1 MNRVRAIDHLYG
13 RFFDVVDTL
22 GIVIVSP
29 GAPGPEAGSDTAPG
43 RDAAEIRALVQANR
57 GKPPQHTLELSA
69 RFTGLPFVS
78 EQLMRLDSIYFN
90 PVEWEG
96 TMPGMNQATTG
107 AQAHWVLKDPATGA
121 ENMDIRWSFKQG
133 DLVRLRLVGVRNT
146 LHGMHHPIHI
156 HGQRFLVLAVNGT
169 PNENPVWKDTVLL
182 PAAGALDLLVDMS
195 NPGSWML
202 HCHIAEHLQAGM
214 MMHFDVGTP

>member
-1 MNRVRAIDHLYG
+1 LYG
-13 RFFDVVDTL
+13 RFFDAVDTL
-22 GIVIVSP
+22 GVVVVM
-29 GAPGPEAGSDTAPG
+29 AGPAAPG
-43 RDAAEIRALVQANR
+43 RWRDSTPGRGADEVRALARANV
-57 GKPPQHTLELSA
+57 GQPPQHTLELSA

-121 ENMDIRWSFKQG
+121 ENMDVHWTFQRG

-195 NPGSWML
+195 NPGTWML

-214 MMHFDVGTP
+214 MMHFDVEEP

>member
-1 MNRVRAIDHLYG
+1 
-13 RFFDVVDTL
+13 
-22 GIVIVSP
+22 
-29 GAPGPEAGSDTAPG
+29 
-43 RDAAEIRALVQANR
+43 
-57 GKPPQHTLELSA
+57 
-69 RFTGLPFVS
+69 
-78 EQLMRLDSIYFN
+78 MRLDSIYFN

-107 AQAHWVLKDPATGA
+107 AQAHWVLRDPATGT
-121 ENMDIRWSFKQG
+121 ENMDIRWSFRQG